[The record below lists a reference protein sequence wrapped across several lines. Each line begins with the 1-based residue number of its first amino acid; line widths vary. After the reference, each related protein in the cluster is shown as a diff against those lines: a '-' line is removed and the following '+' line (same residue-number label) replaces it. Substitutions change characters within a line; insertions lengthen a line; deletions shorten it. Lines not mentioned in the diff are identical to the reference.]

1 MENMVNSAS
10 GRAQRPE
17 IWIERA
23 VRHPL
28 QLPLRYRL
36 EGQEDWSPGETMN
49 LSESGVLFSSAQMLE
64 VNSKVEI
71 TFQTTGVPLLKSSK
85 RSAYVVRRVLNNWP
99 ETQPIFGARFSS

>member
-28 QLPLRYRL
+28 HIPLRYRL
-36 EGQEDWSPGETMN
+36 EGLEDWSPGETVN
-49 LSESGVLFSSAQMLE
+49 LSESGVLFSSAEMLE
-64 VNSKVEI
+64 VNSRVEI
-71 TFQTTGVPLLKSSK
+71 TFQTSGNSPGACRVGVSEGDGVIGS
-85 RSAYVVRRVLNNWP
+85 
-99 ETQPIFGARFSS
+99 

>member
-17 IWIERA
+17 IWIQRA